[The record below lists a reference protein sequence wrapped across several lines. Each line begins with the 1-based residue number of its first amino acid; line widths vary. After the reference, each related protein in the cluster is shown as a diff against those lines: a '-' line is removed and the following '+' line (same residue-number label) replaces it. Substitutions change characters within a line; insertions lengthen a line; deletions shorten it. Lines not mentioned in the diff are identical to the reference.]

1 MDVVHGWEDSLL
13 DNKKYVETPGSA
25 FIPVPPAN
33 SEVVSNFVHEP
44 SIISSKSQPTFF

>member
-1 MDVVHGWEDSLL
+1 MIHGWENTLL
-13 DNKKYVETPGSA
+13 ESKPYEETPGSA